1 MKKIIRNI
9 YLLFLLLFLF
19 GAATADA
26 TGYYFYVQLGD
37 KSNSPYSISHPE
49 AYLSARALERRA
61 YYFIDVDS
69 TDLPVSP
76 VYEQQIR
83 DLGIHIHCRT
93 KWLNGLT
100 VLVPDSNIM
109 SQVRALP
116 FVKFVQYTG
125 LTDEN
130 KAADTRRKVSSALNF
145 DYGAAA
151 TQINQLN
158 GSILHN
164 NGFRGENIHIAV
176 LDAGFLNVDLNP
188 AFDSLRTENRLLG
201 TKDFVNPASDIY
213 SEDSHGAYVL
223 STMTGNIP
231 GKFLGTAPKA
241 SYLLIRT
248 EADEGE
254 YLCEPDFWVS
264 GIEYAD
270 SAGVDLATTSLGYT
284 EFDDS
289 TMNYTYADMDGKTAR
304 ASIAAT
310 MAFRKGIMLLNSA
323 GNDGSNGWHYIGV
336 PADADG
342 VITVGSVTKTGTPS
356 WFSSFGPSYDG
367 RIKPELCATGTS
379 SSLVSYADSV
389 VINGSGTSFAC
400 PILAGMTA
408 CYLQAAKAKAPSHT
422 LLLLR
427 RYLTESGNL
436 YNTPTDQMGYGI
448 PDFAKAYTAINNT
461 SVENIKNEC
470 QVKLLVNSTERKLKI
485 RILDS
490 SLNLNKAMLVLYSIS
505 GQAVLTTPIKFRSTD
520 CDIAS
525 LRSGIYL
532 LTIEEDGIK
541 YRNKILIR

>member
-26 TGYYFYVQLGD
+26 TGYYFYFQLGD

-130 KAADTRRKVSSALNF
+130 KAAGTRRKVSSALNF

-164 NGFRGENIHIAV
+164 SGFRGENIHIAV

-188 AFDSLRTENRLLG
+188 AFDSLRIENRLLG
-201 TKDFVNPASDIY
+201 TKDFVNPASYIY

-408 CYLQAAKAKAPSHT
+408 CYLQAAKAKMPSHT
-422 LLLLR
+422 LSLLR
-427 RYLTESGNL
+427 KHLNESANL
-436 YNTPTDQMGYGI
+436 YSTPTDQMGYGI
-448 PDFAKAYTAINNT
+448 PDFAKAYTAVNNT
-461 SVENIKNEC
+461 SVENIKNEW

-490 SLNLNKAMLVLYSIS
+490 TLNLNKAMLVLYSIS
-505 GQAVLTTPIKFRSTD
+505 GQAVLTTPINFRSAD
-520 CDIAS
+520 CDIAG

-532 LTIEEDGIK
+532 LTIEEGGIK